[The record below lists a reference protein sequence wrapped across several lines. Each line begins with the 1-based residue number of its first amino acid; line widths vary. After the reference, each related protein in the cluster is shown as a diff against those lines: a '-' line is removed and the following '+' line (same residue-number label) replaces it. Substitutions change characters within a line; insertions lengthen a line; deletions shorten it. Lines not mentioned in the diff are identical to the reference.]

1 MRTRA
6 PRALSPIVQTA
17 IVLAIVA
24 VALLAFFL
32 FSLIGRRTHPVVVE
46 ATPAPLPSGYFR
58 PTAEQWQSLTTQR
71 VASENFAD
79 VSVSD
84 GTIAPADD
92 ATAQIF
98 SPFTGR
104 VTNVSVT
111 VGDAVRRGEALFS
124 GEGDEY
130 PQAQNDLAQAEQTLA
145 AARTALAVS
154 EKNRARLLKL
164 LRYDAAAR
172 KDVEQSRADLA
183 NARVAVRNDEI
194 AVSLV
199 RSRLGVLGQPTQSNP
214 ASRTGPAQP
223 LQTGVVVRAPI
234 AGVVTQRAIAD
245 GQFVQSAASGGSTAL
260 LTITDL
266 SRVFL
271 VANITEAD
279 ISRIHPG
286 DRVDVKMQAY
296 PDRDFDGT
304 VRYIA
309 PAVDP
314 TTHRISVRAEVDN
327 PDGSLKPGMF
337 GSFRVFTGGGVS
349 AVAVPESAVIF
360 EGDTAR
366 VWITGPNRTLALRYV
381 RAGKVVDGTVE
392 ILNGLRPGDRVVT
405 TGSVFID
412 RASQGDD

>member
-6 PRALSPIVQTA
+6 PRALSPIVQ
-17 IVLAIVA
+17 IVIVIAIVA
-24 VALLAFFL
+24 VALLAYFITFQMA
-32 FSLIGRRTHPVVVE
+32 RHQRPVAVE

-58 PTAEQWQSLTTQR
+58 PTADQWQSLTTQR

-84 GTIAPADD
+84 GTIAAADD
-92 ATAQIF
+92 ATAQVF

-104 VTNVSVT
+104 VTSVAVT
-111 VGDAVRRGEALFS
+111 VGDRVSRGEALFA
-124 GEGDEY
+124 GEGDEL
-130 PQAQNDLAQAEQTLA
+130 PQAENDLAQAEQTLS
-145 AARTALAVS
+145 AARAALAVS
-154 EKNRARLLKL
+154 IKNRARLLKL
-164 LRYDAAAR
+164 LTYDAAAR

-183 NARVAVRNDEI
+183 NARATVRNDEI

-199 RSRLGVLGQPTQSNP
+199 RSRLGVLGQSTQGSS
-214 ASRTGPAQP
+214 ATHTGPKQP
-223 LQTGVVVRAPI
+223 LSAQVVVRAPI
-234 AGVVTQRAIAD
+234 GGLVTQRAIAN
-245 GQFVQSAASGGSTAL
+245 GQFVQSAGSGGSTAL

-279 ISRIHPG
+279 ISRVHPG

-296 PDRDFDGT
+296 PDRDFIGY
-304 VRYIA
+304 VHYIA

-314 TTHRISVRAEVDN
+314 NTHRIAVRAEVEN
-327 PDGSLKPGMF
+327 SDGTLKPGMF
-337 GSFRVFTGGGVS
+337 GTFSVYTGGAVS

-366 VWITGPNRTLALRYV
+366 VWVTGPNRTLALRYV
-381 RAGKVVDGTVE
+381 RAGKIVDGTVE
-392 ILNGLRPGDRVVT
+392 VLSGLRPGDRVVT

>member
-6 PRALSPIVQTA
+6 PRALSPIVQIA

-24 VALLAFFL
+24 AALLAFFL
-32 FSLIGRRTHPVVVE
+32 FSLIGRRTHPVVVV

-164 LRYDAAAR
+164 QHYDAAAR

-199 RSRLGVLGQPTQSNP
+199 RSRLAVLGQSTQTNP
-214 ASRTGPAQP
+214 ASQTGPTHP

-245 GQFVQSAASGGSTAL
+245 GQFVQSAAGGGSTAL

-296 PDRDFDGT
+296 PDRDFDGI

-314 TTHRISVRAEVDN
+314 NTHRISVRAEIEN
-327 PDGSLKPGMF
+327 PGGTLKPGMF
-337 GSFRVFTGGGVS
+337 GSFRVFTGGGIS

-381 RAGKVVDGTVE
+381 RAGKIVDGTVE
-392 ILNGLRPGDRVVT
+392 ILEGLRPGDRVVT